1 MTSMATTA
9 VFVTGGVDTH
19 GHTHHAAVLDYLGRQ
34 LGDREFPTSPAGY
47 RALLLW
53 MSGHGVLDRVGVEG
67 TGTYGVGLARH
78 LREAGVHVVEV
89 DRPDRRARRAQGKSD
104 PLDAYSAA
112 RAALS
117 GRASVVPKVRDG
129 KVEAIR
135 AIRVARSSAVK
146 ARTQATNQ
154 LKALIV
160 TGSPGFRQQL
170 RHLSTPLIIAHCAR
184 LRPSAD
190 LGDPEQATKTALR
203 RLARRHQQ
211 LSEEITEA
219 DRELHQLVRDVAPA
233 LLDLPGVGSEVAGQV
248 LISIGDNADRL
259 KSEAAFAHL
268 CGAAPTPASSGR
280 THRHRLNRGGDRSAN
295 NALYVVVL
303 GRMRHDARTRAY
315 VERRTHEGLA
325 KPEIIRCL
333 KRYVAREIYNTLKLA
348 TPTKKPEQLLA
359 RP

>member
-19 GHTHHAAVLDYLGRQ
+19 GHTHHAAVLDYMGRQ

-47 RALLLW
+47 RALLQW

-78 LREAGVHVVEV
+78 LREAGVQVVEV

-117 GRASVVPKVRDG
+117 GRASVVPKMRDG

-160 TGSPGFRQQL
+160 TGSTAAVTAAQTTP
-170 RHLSTPLIIAHCAR
+170 ST
-184 LRPSAD
+184 
-190 LGDPEQATKTALR
+190 
-203 RLARRHQQ
+203 
-211 LSEEITEA
+211 
-219 DRELHQLVRDVAPA
+219 
-233 LLDLPGVGSEVAGQV
+233 
-248 LISIGDNADRL
+248 
-259 KSEAAFAHL
+259 
-268 CGAAPTPASSGR
+268 
-280 THRHRLNRGGDRSAN
+280 
-295 NALYVVVL
+295 
-303 GRMRHDARTRAY
+303 
-315 VERRTHEGLA
+315 
-325 KPEIIRCL
+325 
-333 KRYVAREIYNTLKLA
+333 
-348 TPTKKPEQLLA
+348 
-359 RP
+359 

>member
-1 MTSMATTA
+1 
-9 VFVTGGVDTH
+9 
-19 GHTHHAAVLDYLGRQ
+19 
-34 LGDREFPTSPAGY
+34 
-47 RALLLW
+47 
-53 MSGHGVLDRVGVEG
+53 
-67 TGTYGVGLARH
+67 
-78 LREAGVHVVEV
+78 VEV

-112 RAALS
+112 RAAQS
-117 GRASVVPKVRDG
+117 GRASVVPKMRDG

-135 AIRVARSSAVK
+135 AIRVARSKVVK

-184 LRPSAD
+184 LRPTPD

-211 LSEEITEA
+211 LSKEITEA

-233 LLDLPGVGSEVAGQV
+233 LLDLPGVGPEVAGQV

-259 KSEAAFAHL
+259 KSEAASAHL
-268 CGAAPTPASSGR
+268 CGAAPIPASSGR
-280 THRHRLNRGGDRSAN
+280 THRHRLNRGGDQRKQRPLRSRSRPHATRRSHPCIRRETN
-295 NALYVVVL
+295 PRRASQARNHPLSQALRCPRDL
-303 GRMRHDARTRAY
+303 PHTQSGEASKDARTTTCQTIGASTGLRTVGEVRGVPPRDTSCTDPTADSLNCRRQR
-315 VERRTHEGLA
+315 VEF
-325 KPEIIRCL
+325 
-333 KRYVAREIYNTLKLA
+333 
-348 TPTKKPEQLLA
+348 
-359 RP
+359 